1 MKSATVIKVDDKGGA
16 RAGAQALASVSIKR
30 RASSTVLV
38 GIGGGGNA
46 KGKPFS
52 HELQAELVRRFSWS
66 HDHASQ
72 TPLSALALESR
83 ADSPLFWRLVL
94 TKIDPT
100 LRKRSVDSDSPS

>member
-1 MKSATVIKVDDKGGA
+1 VIKVNDKGGA
-16 RAGAQALASVSIKR
+16 RAGAQALASTSIKR
-30 RASSTVLV
+30 SSSSKLCSFV
-38 GIGGGGNA
+38 GIGGGGDA

-66 HDHASQ
+66 HDHVSQ
-72 TPLSALALESR
+72 TPLSAMALESR

-100 LRKRSVDSDSPS
+100 LRKCSVDSDSPS